1 MPSRLLI
8 LCLACTCVLLLFSDV
23 YSASPKKNKKTLLDY
38 IEHYSRP
45 SVNWYKG
52 IMVEQAKE
60 WEYLSY
66 DVREVRK
73 VAEGF
78 EFLSNRV
85 KEQQRN
91 AYKHVHF
98 HRKCNEL
105 GHTPGVKVEESKK
118 TDAYREKLQ
127 NDCMDPAGKLNLL
140 KCTGS
145 QWAQYIGSNED
156 FYENMPGFKAD
167 PFKYVPG
174 NALVVEPCNTLSNG
188 AYYKVADV
196 DGVRADKNGNGGNE
210 DMQQAAANMA
220 WGSFYY
226 HGHGNAKHWKASRFA
241 DTIAMDFLFGMMFE
255 QMIAKVCND
264 IDCVNEI
271 YKAYLKA
278 GDDHANLGM
287 FPMSDEQIKPRL
299 LSSLDELTTK
309 GKGFESAYLTKEF
322 AANAAN
328 GKSVRLGFENVI
340 PRYTTA
346 VTGIVLL
353 WLRVTFNREIPMGKG
368 DEIFD
373 QISTAIIGALVTKSK
388 QKVKAKAI
396 RDVIKTLNLKV
407 VSDVPKSFVFL
418 AKMLQKFLT
427 AMHFQEVKAGASLL
441 KVFGRYDTCPFV
453 PHSNWHRQS
462 ARLIQ
467 MINQGIYQN
476 LDTCGLKAKY
486 SWFDKAKVA
495 PQVALSIPRIGSAT
509 AGILSIARLGLEPTL
524 QEGSK
529 GLEFQVTVNEG
540 LREAIE
546 KRVRS
551 SSKHA
556 HNKDFQNA
564 FFRRRRRPLSIST
577 AFLERAA
584 GQKVSREEAMETSMM
599 MKGKKDTETK
609 STLARKDRNERKA
622 EVLDWN
628 TDYRNACNRGP
639 PESNDNVYDNYVK
652 QWLK

>member
-1 MPSRLLI
+1 
-8 LCLACTCVLLLFSDV
+8 
-23 YSASPKKNKKTLLDY
+23 
-38 IEHYSRP
+38 
-45 SVNWYKG
+45 
-52 IMVEQAKE
+52 MVEQAKE

-66 DVREVRK
+66 DIREVRE

-78 EFLSNRV
+78 EFLSNGV
-85 KEQQRN
+85 QEQQRN
-91 AYKHVHF
+91 AYKHIHF
-98 HRKCNEL
+98 HRKCSEL
-105 GHTPGVKVEESKK
+105 GHTPGVKVEKSKK
-118 TDAYREKLQ
+118 TDTYREQLQ
-127 NDCMDPAGKLNLL
+127 KECMDPKGKLNLL
-140 KCTGS
+140 KCTDS

-156 FYENMPGFKAD
+156 FYENMPGFQAD

-174 NALVVEPCNTLSNG
+174 NALVMEPCNTLSNG

-196 DGVRADKNGNGGNE
+196 DGVRADKNGNGGDE
-210 DMQQAAANMA
+210 GMQQAAANMA

-264 IDCVNEI
+264 INCVNSV
-271 YKAYLKA
+271 YTAYLKA

-287 FPMSDEQIKPRL
+287 YPFSDEQVKPRL
-299 LSSLDELTTK
+299 LSSLDELTTQ
-309 GKGFESAYLTKEF
+309 GKGFETTFLTKKF
-322 AANAAN
+322 AANAAS
-328 GKSVRLGFENVI
+328 GKSVQSGFENVV
-340 PRYTTA
+340 PRYTTS

-353 WLRVTFNREIPMGKG
+353 WLRVTFNREIPMKKG
-368 DEIFD
+368 DAIFD
-373 QISTAIIGALVTKSK
+373 QVSSAIIDALVTKSK

-407 VSDVPKSFVFL
+407 VSNVPKSFVFL
-418 AKMLQKFLT
+418 SKMLQKFLS

-453 PHSNWHRQS
+453 PHANWHRQS

-467 MINQGIYQN
+467 MINEGIYEN

-486 SWFDKAKVA
+486 SWFDKAKVPA
-495 PQVALSIPRIGSAT
+495 QVSLNIPRIGSAT
-509 AGILSIARLGLEPTL
+509 AGILSIARLGMEPKL

-529 GLEFQVTVNEG
+529 GLEFQVKVNEG

-551 SSKHA
+551 SSKHG
-556 HNKDFQNA
+556 HNKDYQTSLFK
-564 FFRRRRRPLSIST
+564 RRRRPLSIST
-577 AFLERAA
+577 ALLERAA
-584 GQKVSREEAMETSMM
+584 EQKASHEEAMETSMM
-599 MKGKKDTETK
+599 KKGKKDTDTK
-609 STLARKDRNERKA
+609 STLSRKERKSN
-622 EVLDWN
+622 VLDWN
-628 TDYRNACNRGP
+628 TDYRNACKRGP
-639 PESNDNVYDNYVK
+639 LESNDNVYDNYVK